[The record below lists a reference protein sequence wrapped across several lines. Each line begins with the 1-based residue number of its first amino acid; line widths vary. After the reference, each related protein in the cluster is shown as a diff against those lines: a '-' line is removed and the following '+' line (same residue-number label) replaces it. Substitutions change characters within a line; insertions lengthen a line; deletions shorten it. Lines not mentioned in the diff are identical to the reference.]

1 MKIVTM
7 LIGKNKLSKGKIL
20 KYGVAILFL
29 LYVLLFFTLTLFNRG
44 EFISF
49 NWDEEEYLNYINTS
63 FNIIPFKTIRA
74 YFKAFFK
81 GNISTNLFLY
91 NIFGNF
97 FALMPFALGLP
108 MIFEKQNKFFIF
120 LGTISVLV
128 LGIELLQFISF
139 AGSCDIDDFIL
150 NVFGACIMY
159 GVLHIKRVKKIVNKL
174 KI

>member
-7 LIGKNKLSKGKIL
+7 LIAKNKLLKSKIL

-49 NWDEEEYLNYINTS
+49 KWNEDEYLNYINTS

-81 GNISTNLFLY
+81 GNISTYLFLY

-97 FALMPFALGLP
+97 FALMPFAIGLT
-108 MIFEKQNKFFIF
+108 MIFEKQNNFLIF
-120 LGTISVLV
+120 LGTISILV

-139 AGSCDIDDFIL
+139 AGSSDPHDYILNFFCYCLMFFIL
-150 NVFGACIMY
+150 LINI
-159 GVLHIKRVKKIVNKL
+159 L
-174 KI
+174 